1 MEVTNVLTLANAGL
15 NVPLAFTSTISN
27 AFILAAIWRTPA
39 LHTATNVLVFGLAL
53 SDLGVG
59 LLSQPLGIFLL
70 TNRIGKEAVPIFQMF
85 SGSLSAIS
93 LLTITAI
100 SVERHLAVKLHL
112 RHQELVTAIRVA
124 YVLVVIWVSS
134 IVAASS
140 CLWYGAI
147 LFYKA
152 ASPVIVMCL
161 LINIFVYQKLYR
173 VCRMHHARIRDQAM
187 TVPK

>member
-1 MEVTNVLTLANAGL
+1 MKFVAFGNIIERILIKSAQVEISCDKIGIDCPRRLHRLIYRLNHRMEVTNVLTLANAGS

-39 LHTATNVLVFGLAL
+39 LHTATNILVFGLAL

-70 TNRIGKEAVPIFQMF
+70 TNRIGKDAVPIFQMF

-100 SVERHLAVKLHL
+100 SVERYLDFHPPFF
-112 RHQELVTAIRVA
+112 E
-124 YVLVVIWVSS
+124 
-134 IVAASS
+134 
-140 CLWYGAI
+140 
-147 LFYKA
+147 
-152 ASPVIVMCL
+152 PVP
-161 LINIFVYQKLYR
+161 F
-173 VCRMHHARIRDQAM
+173 
-187 TVPK
+187 